1 MHRMNNSGRLLKHCM
16 PDKLL
21 QKVFILPL
29 IFVFAL
35 LPQAKAQ
42 TKDSITKVTKDSAV
56 ATLHNKDT
64 VTKKK
69 FTLTKLEFW
78 KGHPYPYPKLAMLCS
93 IVLPGLGQAYNKT
106 YWKIPVIYAGLG
118 TMAYFIIWN
127 NNQYQNY
134 NSALKLRN
142 NGGIDQ
148 YYNIYSASDLVSIES
163 YYNRDFWL
171 SVMGASLI
179 YILNIVDANVD
190 AQLHSFDVSD
200 NISLNILPLVS
211 PYGFQPTFCLVKRF

>member
-1 MHRMNNSGRLLKHCM
+1 
-16 PDKLL
+16 
-21 QKVFILPL
+21 
-29 IFVFAL
+29 
-35 LPQAKAQ
+35 
-42 TKDSITKVTKDSAV
+42 KDSAF
-56 ATLHNKDT
+56 AASHTKDT
-64 VTKKK
+64 TTKKK
-69 FTLTKLEFW
+69 VTLTKLEFW
-78 KGHPYPYPKLAMLCS
+78 KDHPYPYPKLAMLCS
-93 IVLPGLGQAYNKT
+93 VVLPGLGQAYNKT

-134 NSALKLRN
+134 NSALKLRS

-190 AQLHSFDVSD
+190 AQLHSFDVSN

-211 PYGFQPTFCLVKRF
+211 PYGFQPTFCLTKRF